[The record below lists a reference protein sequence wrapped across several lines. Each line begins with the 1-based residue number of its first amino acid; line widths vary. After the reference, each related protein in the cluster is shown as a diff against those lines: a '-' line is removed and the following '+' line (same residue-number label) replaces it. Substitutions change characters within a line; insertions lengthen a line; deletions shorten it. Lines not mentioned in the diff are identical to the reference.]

1 MGSFFL
7 HMLIFSNPGRP
18 CLVVLYALVPSY
30 LIIHISLGVGIT
42 GIARV
47 TVGVALLLTGVIRRL
62 SRLLLGRLA
71 GLKGLHLTGNGVWS
85 GKLIVSF
92 HSFYLI

>member
-1 MGSFFL
+1 M
-7 HMLIFSNPGRP
+7 IFSFSAHVRNQAPS
-18 CLVVLYALVPSY
+18 LYSVPSH

-47 TVGVALLLTGVIRRL
+47 TVGVALLLTRVIRRL

-71 GLKGLHLTGNGVWS
+71 GL
-85 GKLIVSF
+85 
-92 HSFYLI
+92 